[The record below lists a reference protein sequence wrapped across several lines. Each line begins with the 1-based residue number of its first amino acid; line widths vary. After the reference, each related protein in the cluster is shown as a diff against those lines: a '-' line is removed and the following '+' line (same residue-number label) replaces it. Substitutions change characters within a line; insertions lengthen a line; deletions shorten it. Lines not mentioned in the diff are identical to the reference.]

1 MHSAESHPT
10 APPDS
15 DGSSNASLRPLAN
28 QMVAAASR
36 FARTATQI
44 SGIRISAVSMRALAY
59 IERHGPQRI
68 SHLANYESISQPA
81 MTTAVNRLA
90 QDGMVVRQPD
100 PVDARAHLVALTD
113 QGDTALQEYRR
124 QVAAIVQP
132 TFDTLSEAD
141 RTTLARA
148 VEILESLT
156 NKLTGF
162 E

>member
-1 MHSAESHPT
+1 
-10 APPDS
+10 
-15 DGSSNASLRPLAN
+15 
-28 QMVAAASR
+28 QMVAAASW
-36 FARTATQI
+36 FARTATLF
-44 SGIRISAVSMRALAY
+44 SGIRISAVCMRALAY
-59 IERHGPQRI
+59 IERQGSQRM
-68 SHLANYESISQPA
+68 SHVANYESISRPA
-81 MTTAVNRLA
+81 MPTAVTRLA
-90 QDGMVVRQPD
+90 HDGMVVRQPG
-100 PVDARAHLVALTD
+100 PVDARAHLADLND

-124 QVAAIVQP
+124 QVAAIVPP

>member
-1 MHSAESHPT
+1 QRY
-10 APPDS
+10 PPP
-15 DGSSNASLRPLAN
+15 AH
-28 QMVAAASR
+28 
-36 FARTATQI
+36 
-44 SGIRISAVSMRALAY
+44 Y
-59 IERHGPQRI
+59 
-68 SHLANYESISQPA
+68 SILSQPA